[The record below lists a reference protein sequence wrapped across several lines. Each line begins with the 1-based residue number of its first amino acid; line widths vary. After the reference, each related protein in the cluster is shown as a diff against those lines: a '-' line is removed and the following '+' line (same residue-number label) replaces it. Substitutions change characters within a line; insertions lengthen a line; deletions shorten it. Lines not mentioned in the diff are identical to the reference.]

1 MPVSSLVIISSNTIR
16 HDPSKDAACNIP
28 RANMMFLIRRF
39 VLCLKDQCMDFD
51 AITQFL
57 KSY

>member
-16 HDPSKDAACNIP
+16 HNPSRDAACNIP

-51 AITQFL
+51 E
-57 KSY
+57 